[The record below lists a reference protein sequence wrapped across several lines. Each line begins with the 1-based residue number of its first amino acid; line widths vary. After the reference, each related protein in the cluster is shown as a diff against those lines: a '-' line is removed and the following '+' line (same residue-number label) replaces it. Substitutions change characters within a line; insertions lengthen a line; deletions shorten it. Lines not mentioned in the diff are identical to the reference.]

1 MTGHFTA
8 FVMWP
13 INANYFNKLPAD
25 VRKVLLEEGKKAGDE
40 MTRLTLE
47 LQNDYVNKFKTA
59 GVTFVSD
66 VDLGAFQK
74 STSGVYKAFPK
85 WTPGLHDTVMNVLRK

>member
-13 INANYFNKLPAD
+13 INASYFSKLPAD
-25 VRKVLLEEGKKAGDE
+25 VQKVLLEEGKKAGDE

-47 LQNDYVNKFKTA
+47 LQKDYVAKFKAA
-59 GVTFVSD
+59 GVTFVD
-66 VDLGAFQK
+66 VDTRRVPEVDRAA
-74 STSGVYKAFPK
+74 STAPSRSGRPAC
-85 WTPGLHDTVMNVLRK
+85 TTR

>member
-13 INANYFNKLPAD
+13 INAGYFNKLPAD
-25 VRKVLLEEGKKAGDE
+25 TQKILLEEGMRAGNE

-47 LQNDYVNKFKTA
+47 LQNDYVNKFKAA
-59 GVTFVSD
+59 GVQFVPD
-66 VDLGAFQK
+66 VDLAAFQK
-74 STSGVYKAFPK
+74 VTSSVYKAFPK
-85 WTPGLHDTVMNVLRK
+85 WTPGLHETVLAAMR